1 MPTARLIERSEVRRA
16 TRRRAGEHVR
26 REREEARTLL
36 RQARTSSKVI
46 ELTLGEDER
55 DETIKSRYRI
65 VAREEG
71 VKVRFQT
78 GAQRT
83 YRNRKGREEY
93 EASVM
98 IVQVV
103 DS

>member
-1 MPTARLIERSEVRRA
+1 MPTARLIEKSEVRRA
-16 TRRRAGEHVR
+16 ARRRAGEHVR
-26 REREEARTLL
+26 REREEARNLL

-46 ELTLGEDER
+46 ELTLGQDER
-55 DETIKSRYRI
+55 DETVKSRYRI

-78 GAQRT
+78 AAQRT